1 MCIAFIVCQG
11 TRQKLYLKYP
21 LRAVLVRMK
30 AFEVSG
36 QLMTSHRRWTP
47 FAIEVAAADESAAR
61 EKTLAL
67 MGSRHKV
74 KRKFVQIEGIK
85 SLRPEE
91 ITDHLVKH
99 LVEAKK

>member
-1 MCIAFIVCQG
+1 
-11 TRQKLYLKYP
+11 
-21 LRAVLVRMK
+21 MK

-36 QLMTSHRRWTP
+36 QFMRSHKKWQP
-47 FAIEVAAADESAAR
+47 FTIEVAAEDEGAAL

-74 KRKFVQIEGIK
+74 KRKFVKIDGVK
-85 SLRPEE
+85 SLKPEE

-99 LVEAKK
+99 LLETKK